1 MFGLLK
7 LRGKVYAE
15 VIAVAKSTTL
25 LPIIE
30 RKIVPDSIVYSDC
43 WRSYNMSD
51 VSEFKNFSIN
61 YSKLFADKKNT
72 STGTTVSGRK
82 SSAICANLMV
92 LRRSLLGYF

>member
-1 MFGLLK
+1 
-7 LRGKVYAE
+7 
-15 VIAVAKSTTL
+15 
-25 LPIIE
+25 
-30 RKIVPDSIVYSDC
+30 
-43 WRSYNMSD
+43 MSD
-51 VSEFKNFSIN
+51 ASEFKNFRIN

>member
-1 MFGLLK
+1 M
-7 LRGKVYAE
+7 KVIDDASS
-15 VIAVAKSTTL
+15 ATL
-25 LPIIE
+25 YPIIE
-30 RKIVPDSIVYSDC
+30 YKAVPDSIVYSDC

-51 VSEFKNFSIN
+51 ASEFKNFRIN